1 MLSGGLAPGRREGG
15 RETRGGAAC
24 EEERALK
31 HKHPVKDRLVEAFHT
46 TLAAS
51 TLFWRPL
58 RVELHTFT
66 CLPRVA
72 QVATTASRL
81 QFRRVLIRENDRTE
95 GDDWQK
101 HSGGSSHLNT

>member
-51 TLFWRPL
+51 TLF
-58 RVELHTFT
+58 
-66 CLPRVA
+66 
-72 QVATTASRL
+72 
-81 QFRRVLIRENDRTE
+81 
-95 GDDWQK
+95 
-101 HSGGSSHLNT
+101 